1 MVDACTQLSAAVQS
15 RADAL
20 CVCVCVRVCVCVC
33 RNMLPGIDNLRPCT
47 QIQRSKRLPFP
58 PMPLVMERDFV
69 CLCLCLCDRVSV
81 CLCVL
86 DGSLP
91 ALYPLT
97 QLSQEQMCVCVC
109 VCVRVCVATLCLVPA
124 LLLQLSVHHTPRRPP
139 CTLSPCKCLCP
150 SPLTA
155 NQAIPS
161 TRLV

>member
-47 QIQRSKRLPFP
+47 QLQRSKRLPFP

-91 ALYPLT
+91 ALYPPT

-109 VCVRVCVATLCLVPA
+109 VCVCVLLRFAWSLLCCCSCLFTTRHDA
-124 LLLQLSVHHTPRRPP
+124 LPVRCHRANASAHHH
-139 CTLSPCKCLCP
+139 
-150 SPLTA
+150 
-155 NQAIPS
+155 
-161 TRLV
+161 